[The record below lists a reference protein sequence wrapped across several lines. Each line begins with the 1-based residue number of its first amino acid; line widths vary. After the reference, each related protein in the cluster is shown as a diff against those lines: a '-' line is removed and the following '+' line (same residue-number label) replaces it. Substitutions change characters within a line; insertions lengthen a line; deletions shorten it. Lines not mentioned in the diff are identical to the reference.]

1 MRIGVG
7 EKTAKEEEKKNK
19 NLKGQSQ
26 QLNKVD
32 YGTMLVKAG

>member
-1 MRIGVG
+1 L
-7 EKTAKEEEKKNK
+7 EKKRPK
-19 NLKGQSQ
+19 KKKEKRKKKGQSQ